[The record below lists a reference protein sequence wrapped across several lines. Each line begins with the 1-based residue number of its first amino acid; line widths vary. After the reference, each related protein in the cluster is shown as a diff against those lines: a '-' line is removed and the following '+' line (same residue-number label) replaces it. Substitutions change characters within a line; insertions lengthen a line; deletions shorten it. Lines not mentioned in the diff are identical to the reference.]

1 MYRKALDELKEW
13 KASAGRSGKCFFL
26 FSRSNKETEAEKP

>member
-13 KASAGRSGKCFFL
+13 KVSAGRYSKCAVL